1 MDVKLKLLMEGNK
14 MHIRTWL
21 RIFSP
26 KKDEMTG
33 GIRTA

>member
-1 MDVKLKLLMEGNK
+1 MDVKLKLLVEGNK

-26 KKDEMTG
+26 NNEEITG
-33 GIRTA
+33 DRRNV